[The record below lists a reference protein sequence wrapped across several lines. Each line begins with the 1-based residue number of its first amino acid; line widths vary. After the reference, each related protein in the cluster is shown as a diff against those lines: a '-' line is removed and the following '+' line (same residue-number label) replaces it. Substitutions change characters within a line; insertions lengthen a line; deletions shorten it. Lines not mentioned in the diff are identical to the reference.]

1 MRYDYNF
8 YFIHI
13 ILNPLWGLVII
24 PDTYVYRP
32 KNHVICKYLF
42 DLSAFSLH
50 MYKHS
55 FKLCRNALI

>member
-24 PDTYVYRP
+24 PDTYVCISSQ
-32 KNHVICKYLF
+32 KSCDMQIFF

-50 MYKHS
+50 TNIVLNYVEM
-55 FKLCRNALI
+55 L